1 MRRPSRQAQER
12 PSAPDVPGASAALLG
27 LQRAAGNAAV
37 VRALSGQSDAPAV
50 QRVATTPVQ
59 RVRGD
64 EYPEGTYGKRAKER
78 KYLEQAFDTDMGG
91 DHFQVEHAHGYAS
104 TARHAPVPRK
114 SNTRHEGEIFAY
126 YETLAAHRDHRG
138 TGSSGQRG
146 STGVNSRDYRDRQE
160 EYLLDD
166 NPYGSLE
173 INQLEYGMEPSF
185 HAMSGTRQGKASDAS
200 FRRALKANPRTPI
213 YDHDGTR
220 RHARSLRPGEQARLD
235 LMRGELRDREELPY
249 QDKVKVLRDEYG
261 GSRFDEYPTRSRGPA
276 DGEELTDFFDA
287 PREKSSSQRRA
298 LKRLARTPYK
308 RDYALDLD
316 EGGRGRS
323 RSPFVDDEERRG
335 RRGKSR
341 ARDYD
346 EPGPSRRDKS
356 RTRLVELDYD
366 DERPSRRGKSRAR
379 PVELDYDDDR
389 PSRRAKSRA
398 RVSDWDDRPRGS
410 RYDAPAEDDYLLSQP
425 SEPLFGRF
433 YDGYDDRSYDRDD
446 RRYY

>member
-1 MRRPSRQAQER
+1 
-12 PSAPDVPGASAALLG
+12 
-27 LQRAAGNAAV
+27 
-37 VRALSGQSDAPAV
+37 
-50 QRVATTPVQ
+50 
-59 RVRGD
+59 
-64 EYPEGTYGKRAKER
+64 
-78 KYLEQAFDTDMGG
+78 MGG
-91 DHFQVEHAHGYAS
+91 NHFQVEHAHGYAS
-104 TARHAPVPRK
+104 TARHAPVPRGR
-114 SNTRHEGEIFAY
+114 NVRHEGETFAY
-126 YETLAAHRDHRG
+126 YETLAAHREHRG
-138 TGSSGQRG
+138 TGSSGKRG
-146 STGVNSRDYRDRQE
+146 STGMNSRDYRDRQE

-185 HAMSGTRQGKASDAS
+185 HAMSGTRQGKAADAS

-213 YDHDGTR
+213 YERDGTR
-220 RHARSLRPGEQARLD
+220 RHTRSLRPGEQARLD
-235 LMRGELRDREELPY
+235 LMRGELRDREELPFE
-249 QDKVKVLRDEYG
+249 DKVKVLRDEYG

-308 RDYALDLD
+308 RDYDLDLD
-316 EGGRGRS
+316 EEGGRGRS
-323 RSPFVDDEERRG
+323 RSPFVEDEERRG

-356 RTRLVELDYD
+356 RTRLVELDYEE
-366 DERPSRRGKSRAR
+366 ERPSRRG
-379 PVELDYDDDR
+379 
-389 PSRRAKSRA
+389 KSRA

-425 SEPLFGRF
+425 SEPLFGRS
-433 YDGYDDRSYDRDD
+433 YDRYDDRSYDRDD